1 MWKRLIHRNIVP
13 LLGGL
18 LQNPS
23 VDPKNWFLAGAS
35 VNIARPHEWGRL
47 RIRYTHLVLRLQL
60 AHLKEFRNFLYSVT
74 SWAIALDGGKHE
86 FLGPL

>member
-35 VNIARPHEWGRL
+35 VNIARPHE
-47 RIRYTHLVLRLQL
+47 
-60 AHLKEFRNFLYSVT
+60 
-74 SWAIALDGGKHE
+74 
-86 FLGPL
+86 